1 MAKDG
6 VVSISIEY
14 KKELNQMIKDYESA
28 LSEMAS
34 DTKLSKGMQAEFN
47 ATLSELRKF
56 KAEMDK
62 TFKELDMGKVDV
74 KSFKSFKQSVK
85 NNFDS
90 VKGEISRLDSA
101 ISTMNSQLNILSNG
115 IDISKLNKD
124 FNNFYDYVTKTN
136 DAISEMVKTLNQQ
149 GISLFSFDNTSINES
164 LNIIK
169 KINNAI
175 KSLDSGTHDNYDLN
189 ILNFNEKELQ
199 NEADN
204 ISATIEHL
212 KSKMDSLKDSMNNPN
227 IGGINLTKIK
237 AEYESL
243 TLEMK
248 NAYDKM
254 EDILNNDDLKFQ
266 PKFSDV
272 AIGMEEFDEYEDDIT
287 KFIERAK
294 LVKQELQSIINSSN
308 KSSRNSNR

>member
-90 VKGEISRLDSA
+90 VKGEINRLDSA

-124 FNNFYDYVTKTN
+124 FNNFRNLFNVIFEN
-136 DAISEMVKTLNQQ
+136 DNVKNNK
-149 GISLFSFDNTSINES
+149 IIDFLF
-164 LNIIK
+164 
-169 KINNAI
+169 
-175 KSLDSGTHDNYDLN
+175 
-189 ILNFNEKELQ
+189 NFN
-199 NEADN
+199 D
-204 ISATIEHL
+204 
-212 KSKMDSLKDSMNNPN
+212 MRD
-227 IGGINLTKIK
+227 
-237 AEYESL
+237 
-243 TLEMK
+243 
-248 NAYDKM
+248 
-254 EDILNNDDLKFQ
+254 
-266 PKFSDV
+266 
-272 AIGMEEFDEYEDDIT
+272 
-287 KFIERAK
+287 
-294 LVKQELQSIINSSN
+294 
-308 KSSRNSNR
+308 

>member
-149 GISLFSFDNTSINES
+149 GI
-164 LNIIK
+164 
-169 KINNAI
+169 
-175 KSLDSGTHDNYDLN
+175 YC
-189 ILNFNEKELQ
+189 
-199 NEADN
+199 
-204 ISATIEHL
+204 
-212 KSKMDSLKDSMNNPN
+212 
-227 IGGINLTKIK
+227 
-237 AEYESL
+237 
-243 TLEMK
+243 
-248 NAYDKM
+248 
-254 EDILNNDDLKFQ
+254 
-266 PKFSDV
+266 
-272 AIGMEEFDEYEDDIT
+272 
-287 KFIERAK
+287 
-294 LVKQELQSIINSSN
+294 
-308 KSSRNSNR
+308 